1 MIEPNNSQASIST
14 VPTFKLNVGL
24 LLVAVVLA
32 SVFGALA
39 IGQIGN
45 VFKMPDDFANMPLH
59 PSQEYMARYNKA
71 LAEFHSR
78 NYAVHFSILGSLL
91 GLAIGGVGV
100 VGNRLRSAA
109 AGLIG
114 GAVGAV
120 VGGFLLGKISA
131 YAVEV
136 YRGEAIN
143 LWGISIEPI
152 LQTTALHCFVWA
164 TIGVGIG
171 GCWAAAV
178 WGSNK
183 VLKGVEG
190 GLIGGLLAGVVHSM
204 VSAFLFT
211 SSSGFKFIPEDT
223 TERILWAISCGNCTF
238 LGLFY
243 SLLKQPAKEK
253 QANMN

>member
-1 MIEPNNSQASIST
+1 MIEPNSSQESKST
-14 VPTFKLNVGL
+14 VPTFKMNVGL

-45 VFKMPDDFANMPLH
+45 VFKMSPDFVNMPLH

-78 NYAVHFSILGSLL
+78 NYAVHFSILGTLL

-100 VGNRLRSAA
+100 VGNRMRSVA
-109 AGLIG
+109 AGLVG

-120 VGGFLLGKISA
+120 VGGFLLGQISA

-143 LWGISIEPI
+143 LWGMSIEPI
-152 LQTTALHCFVWA
+152 IQTTALQCFVWA
-164 TIGVGIG
+164 IIGVGIG
-171 GCWAAAV
+171 CCWAAAV
-178 WGSNK
+178 WGPNRA
-183 VLKGVEG
+183 LKGVEG

-204 VSAFLFT
+204 VAACLFT
-211 SSSGFKFIPEDT
+211 SSSGFTFIPADA
-223 TERILWAISCGNCTF
+223 TERILWAVSCGTCTF
-238 LGLFY
+238 FGLFY
-243 SLLKQPAKEK
+243 SLARQPAKK
-253 QANMN
+253 TQANVN